1 MKNLSTLF
9 MALFIVMTASAQNSQ
24 RNHEDSF
31 VENALGLNMK
41 MVYIE
46 GGTFTMGATSEQDVS
61 EDSDEKPTHSVTVS
75 SFYMGQTEVTQAQW
89 KAVMGTTI
97 RQQRD
102 KADPSYSLS
111 GEGDNYPMYYVSHDE
126 AQAFCRE
133 LSRLTGKSYRLPTEA
148 EWEYAARGGNKSQ
161 GCKYS
166 GSHSI
171 DRVAW
176 YDGNSGNKTHAVAT
190 KQANE
195 LGLYD
200 MSGNVWEWCSGWYGS
215 YSSSSQTNP
224 KGASSGQYRVS
235 RGGSWSDYARYC
247 RVSNRDHFTP
257 SDRYYDL
264 GFRVVLVP

>member
-31 VENALGLNMK
+31 VENALGLNMT

-97 RQQRD
+97 RRQRD

-171 DRVAW
+171 DCVTW
-176 YDGNSGNKTHAVAT
+176 YNRNSNNSTHPVGQ
-190 KQANE
+190 KSANE
-195 LGLYD
+195 LGLND
-200 MSGNVWEWCSGWYGS
+200 MNGNVWEWCSDWYGS

-224 KGASSGQYRVS
+224 KGASSGQYRVA
-235 RGGSWSDYARYC
+235 RGGGWNSFASCC
-247 RVSNRDHFTP
+247 RVSMRGYYAP
-257 SDRYYDL
+257 SYRYRGL

>member
-31 VENALGLNMK
+31 VENALGLNMT

-46 GGTFTMGATSEQDVS
+46 GGTFTMGATSEQDVA

-89 KAVMGTTI
+89 KAVMGNN
-97 RQQRD
+97 
-102 KADPSYSLS
+102 PSIF
-111 GEGDNYPMYYVSHDE
+111 EGDNLPVENVTYED

-133 LSRLTGKSYRLPTEA
+133 LSRLTGKTYRLPTEA

-176 YDGNSGNKTHAVAT
+176 YDGNSGDIINSSTHPVAT

-200 MSGNVWEWCSGWYGS
+200 MSGNVTEWCSGWYGS

-224 KGASSGQYRVS
+224 KGASSGQYRVG
-235 RGGSWSDYARYC
+235 RGGSWSHDARYC
-247 RVSNRDHFTP
+247 RVSYRHSIARSHCHHT
-257 SDRYYDL
+257 R

>member
-111 GEGDNYPMYYVSHDE
+111 GEGDNYPTHLPGGKLKGKRMCPLKRAPLFSSN
-126 AQAFCRE
+126 
-133 LSRLTGKSYRLPTEA
+133 LSWP
-148 EWEYAARGGNKSQ
+148 
-161 GCKYS
+161 
-166 GSHSI
+166 
-171 DRVAW
+171 RVIRP
-176 YDGNSGNKTHAVAT
+176 S
-190 KQANE
+190 
-195 LGLYD
+195 
-200 MSGNVWEWCSGWYGS
+200 NVGE
-215 YSSSSQTNP
+215 
-224 KGASSGQYRVS
+224 K
-235 RGGSWSDYARYC
+235 
-247 RVSNRDHFTP
+247 
-257 SDRYYDL
+257 L
-264 GFRVVLVP
+264 EI